1 MRKSISLNKIFALA
15 ALLPALAQCAAVQ
28 EIEAPREG
36 GTPFVVFAEQV
47 DTRTANDGMATRW
60 LDGDRF
66 GLFHAPAGTATFVAD
81 GAFTIDNPATGHAS
95 GTADGLVEGN
105 AYDWYMVYP
114 YDGSATA
121 PTAVPVV
128 VGAASGTAQV
138 QSGKDSRAHLA
149 GGAFPVGGKAAGVT
163 CGVTPVLAS
172 APLVSVI
179 AVHVTNPGAASVK
192 VTEVRFKAPE
202 AIVGS
207 FLVDV
212 TGASPQFTAVTAS
225 DEAVLSVTGSA
236 TLRAGESAVFYLG
249 VKPFV
254 AGAGTTLTLTVNNQ
268 ERTVTLMR
276 PVTFSAGKIKAL
288 NVTLDE
294 SEPSTQFYFKRVTEV
309 TSGHKYIIVAEDT
322 RQGGLRM
329 ACPLPEGTASGRL
342 DVVTVTEEDGNI
354 IALDH
359 TDTAFSFYQSEN
371 GYTIR
376 QKDGRYLFNNNQDN
390 AYVGTEP
397 GAGYYWT
404 VSFGEDGLAS
414 IVNRTRRIQYNPTS
428 SVQKFQIRLLSSSV
442 GQNPWLYELQND
454 EEIVEEFIQNT
465 VPGVYDYNGVSWLNV
480 DGTSQ
485 SSVRTLNGTVSFRIY
500 YPADFTVVQVTGLPA
515 SPAVNDRFPV
525 RMVRYVKQAATH
537 AENFSV
543 TVLKV
548 EDGKAWLMADGGT
561 GFIVNIQ

>member
-1 MRKSISLNKIFALA
+1 MSMKDSKYRIGLAVLALA
-15 ALLPALAQCAAVQ
+15 LTQCAAVQ
-28 EIEAPREG
+28 EIEAPLAG
-36 GTPFVVFAEQV
+36 GTPFEVFAEQV
-47 DTRTANDGMATRW
+47 DTRTANDGMATLW
-60 LDGDRF
+60 LNGDKF
-66 GLFHAPAGTATFVAD
+66 GLFHAPAGTTSFVAD
-81 GAFTIDNPATGHAS
+81 GEFTIDNPATGHAS
-95 GTADGLVEGN
+95 GTADGLVDGR

-114 YDGSATA
+114 YEGSAMA

-128 VGAASGTAQV
+128 VGAASGANQV

-192 VTEVRFKAPE
+192 VTEVRFRAPE
-202 AIVGS
+202 AVVGS
-207 FLVDV
+207 FRVDV
-212 TGASPQFTAVTAS
+212 TGATPQFTAVSAS
-225 DEAVLSVTGSA
+225 DEAVLSVTGSS
-236 TLRAGESAVFYLG
+236 TLRAGDSGVFYLG

-254 AGAGTTLTLTVNNQ
+254 AGAGTTLTLTVNGQ
-268 ERTVTLMR
+268 ERTVTLTR

-288 NVTLDE
+288 NITLDE

-322 RQGGLRM
+322 KQGGLRM
-329 ACPLPEGTASGRL
+329 ACPLAEGTASGRM
-342 DVVTVTEEDGNI
+342 DAVTVTEEDGNV
-354 IALDH
+354 IALDN

-376 QKDGRYLFNNNQDN
+376 QKDGRYLYNNNQDN

-397 GAGYYWT
+397 DAGYYWT
-404 VSFGEDGLAS
+404 VSFDADGLAS

-428 SVQKFQIRLLSSSV
+428 SVQKFQIRQVTSSV
-442 GQNPWLYELQND
+442 GRNPWLYELQND
-454 EEIVEEFIQNT
+454 EEVVEEFIQNT

-485 SSVRTLNGTVSFRIY
+485 SSVRTLNGAVAFRIY
-500 YPADFTVVQVTGLPA
+500 YPSDFTVVQVTGLPA
-515 SPAVNDRFPV
+515 SPVVNERYEV

-537 AENFSV
+537 AEIFSV

-548 EDGKAWLMADGGT
+548 EGGKAWLMADGGT

>member
-1 MRKSISLNKIFALA
+1 MMRKSISLNKIFALA

-36 GTPFVVFAEQV
+36 GTPFEVFAEQV

-95 GTADGLVEGN
+95 GSADGLLAGST
-105 AYDWYMVYP
+105 YDWYMVYP

-179 AVHVTNPGAASVK
+179 AVHVTNPGAASVR

-207 FLVDV
+207 FRVDV

-309 TSGHKYIIVAEDT
+309 TSGHKYILVAEDT

-543 TVLKV
+543 TVLK
-548 EDGKAWLMADGGT
+548 DGKAWLMADGGT

>member
-1 MRKSISLNKIFALA
+1 MIMKDSKYRIGLA
-15 ALLPALAQCAAVQ
+15 ALSLALTQCAAVQ
-28 EIEAPREG
+28 EIEAPLPG
-36 GTPFVVFAEQV
+36 DTPFEVYAEQV
-47 DTRTANDGMATRW
+47 DTRTANDGMSTLW
-60 LDGDRF
+60 LGGDQF

-95 GTADGLVEGN
+95 GTANGLVDGSS
-105 AYDWYMVYP
+105 YDWYMVYP
-114 YDGSATA
+114 YEASATA

-128 VGAASGTAQV
+128 VGAASGMAQV
-138 QSGKDSRAHLA
+138 QTGKDSRAHLA
-149 GGAFPVGGKAAGVT
+149 GNAFPVGGKAAGVT

-192 VTEVRFKAPE
+192 VTDVRFKAPE

-207 FLVDV
+207 FKVDV

-225 DEAVLSVTGSA
+225 DEAVLSVTGSSL
-236 TLRAGESAVFYLG
+236 LRAGESAVFYLG
-249 VKPFV
+249 IKPFV
-254 AGAGTTLTLTVNNQ
+254 AGAGTLLTLTVNGQ
-268 ERTVTLMR
+268 ERNVTLTR
-276 PVTFSAGKIKAL
+276 PVVFSAGKIKAL

-309 TSGHKYIIVAEDT
+309 TSGHKYILVAEDT
-322 RQGGLRM
+322 KQGGLRM
-329 ACPLPEGTASGRL
+329 ACPLPEGTSSGRM
-342 DVVTVTEEDGNI
+342 DAETVTEEDGNI
-354 IALDH
+354 IALDN
-359 TDTAFSFYQSEN
+359 TDTAFSFFQSEN

-376 QKDGRYLFNNNQDN
+376 QKDGRYVYNNNQDN

-397 GAGYYWT
+397 NVGYYWT
-404 VSFGEDGLAS
+404 VTFDEDGLAS
-414 IVNRTRRIQYNPTS
+414 IVNRSRRIQYNPTS
-428 SVQKFQIRLLSSSV
+428 TVQKFQVRQVSSSV
-442 GQNPWLYELQND
+442 GRNPWLYELQND
-454 EEIVEEFIQNT
+454 EEVVEEFIQNT

-485 SSVRTLNGTVSFRIY
+485 SSVRTLNGTVAFRIY
-500 YPADFTVVQVTGLPA
+500 YPADYTVVQVTGLPA

-537 AENFSV
+537 AEDFSV

-548 EDGKAWLMADGGT
+548 EGGKAWLMADGGT